1 MRDPWNPTQRVGSRR
16 ITPSPTAPLDVFD
29 RICVCFCFDIFA
41 LSKVPTLFLLE
52 DFRAAAFFS
61 FFDRAR
67 AACGRRARTR
77 DSGPVRDACLRLL
90 ARPPVGLGSGN
101 PVASFS
107 SAGNAPPAKLAVALR
122 RRISLAPR
130 RAPSS
135 SPAIALTHTRMRRRK
150 GPPAQR
156 VRAPFSPTPRS
167 RPCLTSCTPHSLRRA
182 VWRTHTVGCPARGG
196 DEAAPQLP
204 YGTRTA
210 CSCAAAARGRS
221 CATPP
226 AHSLTTAWRTLRR
239 TLPPETPAYTLRAT
253 GPIRAP
259 RCEFALHLPFGR
271 QCTGPASSHGE
282 AAPPTAQRPHCT
294 AACSSHTRLAHDPHR

>member
-1 MRDPWNPTQRVGSRR
+1 MPRAGCS
-16 ITPSPTAPLDVFD
+16 
-29 RICVCFCFDIFA
+29 
-41 LSKVPTLFLLE
+41 TLFLPPY
-52 DFRAAAFFS
+52 AA
-61 FFDRAR
+61 
-67 AACGRRARTR
+67 T
-77 DSGPVRDACLRLL
+77 
-90 ARPPVGLGSGN
+90 
-101 PVASFS
+101 
-107 SAGNAPPAKLAVALR
+107 
-122 RRISLAPR
+122 RISLAHLFGSKARP
-130 RAPSS
+130 
-135 SPAIALTHTRMRRRK
+135 
-150 GPPAQR
+150 PPARRSHAHGAAHAVAHRRLRSVACGLPSLPQPPLPAPAS
-156 VRAPFSPTPRS
+156 RAAHPAK
-167 RPCLTSCTPHSLRRA
+167 CAGLCGAH
-182 VWRTHTVGCPARGG
+182 THTVGCPALVA

-239 TLPPETPAYTLRAT
+239 TLPPETPAYTRRAT